1 MLQFRKSRS
10 FSISL
15 NAFWHK
21 ADIREIGHG
30 VTKFGLVQYQG
41 RSWGIL
47 DAINSILRIWLPGNK
62 SGPMCV
68 WSRQSGQ

>member
-10 FSISL
+10 FFIPL

-21 ADIREIGHG
+21 ADIREISHG

-47 DAINSILRIWLPGNK
+47 DAINSILRI
-62 SGPMCV
+62 
-68 WSRQSGQ
+68 

>member
-1 MLQFRKSRS
+1 MLQFRKYRS
-10 FSISL
+10 FSIPL

-47 DAINSILRIWLPGNK
+47 DAINSILRI
-62 SGPMCV
+62 
-68 WSRQSGQ
+68 

>member
-10 FSISL
+10 FSIPL

-41 RSWGIL
+41 RSRGIL
-47 DAINSILRIWLPGNK
+47 DAINRIWLPENK